1 MKNIVVGIISFII
14 FVGILIY
21 VAFISKNE
29 YVNLFAFFCGMF
41 IMVAGLSYMMDGLEQ
56 NRKQYNKFKK
66 FIESL

>member
-1 MKNIVVGIISFII
+1 MKNIVVGIISFMI
-14 FVGILIY
+14 FVGSLIY
-21 VAFISKNE
+21 ILFISKNE
-29 YVNLFAFFCGMF
+29 YVNLITFFCGMS